1 MIDPTKTTPEKLAEM
16 NDSLL
21 VDNAYLRQQLAET
34 EAAPKCGR
42 CGKRNVGEIHTCT
55 PTEWAREW
63 EMELA
68 ECRRQIA
75 ELTKETT
82 S

>member
-21 VDNAYLRQQLAET
+21 VDNAYLRQQLAE
-34 EAAPKCGR
+34 
-42 CGKRNVGEIHTCT
+42 
-55 PTEWAREW
+55 
-63 EMELA
+63 
-68 ECRRQIA
+68 CRRQIA